1 MREVTEEVD
10 EAQERGK
17 EEEARERPT
26 SSTTDNTPPP
36 NHGRTTPDT
45 LHKAQQI
52 QSTRRIATDSNMYAC
67 KVI

>member
-36 NHGRTTPDT
+36 QPRSYHPR
-45 LHKAQQI
+45 HSAQ
-52 QSTRRIATDSNMYAC
+52 SPANSKHAPHSDGFKHVCM
-67 KVI
+67 